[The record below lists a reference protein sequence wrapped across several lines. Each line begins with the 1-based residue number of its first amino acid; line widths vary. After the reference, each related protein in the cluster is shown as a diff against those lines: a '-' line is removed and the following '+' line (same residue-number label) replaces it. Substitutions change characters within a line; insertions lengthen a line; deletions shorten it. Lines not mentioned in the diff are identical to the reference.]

1 MLALKIKRQVDF
13 LNLKRI
19 NRQNHHEIIN
29 KIAEVLESGS
39 YIRGHATQ
47 SFEKKFAEYIGCKYC
62 VGVGNGLDALRLII
76 RGYIHLGKLKK
87 GDRMLVP
94 HNTFIASVLAIS
106 EEGLNPIL
114 VPPMLDTYNLD
125 ASQLERYVQSDTTAI
140 MPVHLYG
147 MACYNEELE
156 AFIEKHNLVVIED
169 NAQAVGATYR
179 GKKTGS
185 FGDAAGVSFYP
196 SKNLGALGDG
206 GAVLTNDK
214 DLADIV
220 RILSNYGSEV
230 KYHHEYKGLNS
241 RLDEIQA
248 AVLEVKLKYLDA
260 HNTFRNIVA
269 QRYFD
274 GIKNPYIALP
284 TVGKSCGHVWHL
296 FVVRTPYR
304 KELQAYLNSHNV
316 QTLVHYPKTISSQ
329 PAFPELSNQ
338 YCARTAKL
346 QTEILSLPMGPTIF
360 LEDVEYVIGV
370 LNKFRP

>member
-1 MLALKIKRQVDF
+1 MLALKIKRQVGF
-13 LNLKRI
+13 LNLKKI
-19 NRQNHHEIIN
+19 NQHLHNEIIN
-29 KIAEVLESGS
+29 RIAEVVQSGS
-39 YIRGHATQ
+39 YIRGQATQ
-47 SFEKKFAEYIGCKYC
+47 SFEKKFAAYIGCKYC
-62 VGVGNGLDALRLII
+62 IGVGNGLDALRLII

-87 GDRMLVP
+87 GDSILVP

-106 EEGLNPIL
+106 EEGLKPIL

-125 ASQLERYVQSDTTAI
+125 TSQLENYIESNTTAI

-147 MACYNEELE
+147 MACYNEDLE
-156 AFIEKHNLVVIED
+156 EFIEKYNLMVIED
-169 NAQAVGATYR
+169 NAQSVGATYQGR
-179 GKKTGS
+179 KTGN

-230 KYHHEYKGLNS
+230 KYYHKYKGLNS

-248 AVLEVKLKYLDA
+248 AVLQVKLKYLDA

-274 GIKNPYIALP
+274 GIKNPYIGLP
-284 TVGKSCGHVWHL
+284 TIGKFCGHVWHL
-296 FVVRTPYR
+296 FVIRTPYR
-304 KELQAYLNSHNV
+304 KELRAYLNSHNV
-316 QTLVHYPKTISSQ
+316 ETLVHYPKTISSQ
-329 PAFPELSNQ
+329 PAFPELSDQ
-338 YCARTAKL
+338 YCARTTKL
-346 QTEILSLPMGPTIF
+346 QSEILSLPMGPTIF
-360 LEDVEYVIGV
+360 LEDVEYVIEL
-370 LNKFRP
+370 LNNFRP